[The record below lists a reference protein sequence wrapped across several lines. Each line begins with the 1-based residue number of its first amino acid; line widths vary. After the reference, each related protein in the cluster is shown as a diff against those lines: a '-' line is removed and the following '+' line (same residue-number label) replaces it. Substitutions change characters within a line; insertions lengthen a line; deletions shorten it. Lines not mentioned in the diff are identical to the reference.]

1 MFSLVIKALCV
12 GCVASSPPLPQA
24 RLLSLVGRRCSRS
37 LEKQRLSRR
46 SRVRSHVL
54 ILLCG
59 LLSQTHRPLRPPDE
73 DLLSGCLEG
82 LNSCPR
88 LLPGSRGHWGAAAG
102 LSAADRGFSGVS
114 WVVVCSAAQ
123 KDSPVL
129 CWAGCVYHW
138 GLRRHKPPV
147 LASREPPLSGAGPLV
162 LMSGDL
168 PIVAPVPKWGA
179 DFPLCHFSIP
189 SVPGGYRRAGPECL
203 CLPVMAQQKPPPGCQ
218 DNVSEGGLFL
228 EETVNLS

>member
-1 MFSLVIKALCV
+1 MSSCLWVRDEASGKGQEVRCLMPDGWLSV
-12 GCVASSPPLPQA
+12 GPPIGMTVGGWVLAEGLQT
-24 RLLSLVGRRCSRS
+24 LSLGA
-37 LEKQRLSRR
+37 QA
-46 SRVRSHVL
+46 
-54 ILLCG
+54 
-59 LLSQTHRPLRPPDE
+59 PLQHPT
-73 DLLSGCLEG
+73 SGC
-82 LNSCPR
+82 
-88 LLPGSRGHWGAAAG
+88 
-102 LSAADRGFSGVS
+102 GV
-114 WVVVCSAAQ
+114 CAPPQ